1 MVHVLAVRTAVG
13 EALQTLKTLERLLAG
28 VESLVLSQVVLVLE
42 GLEAYVTLVGSLTCE
57 QPRTG

>member
-42 GLEAYVTLVGSLTCE
+42 GLVAYVTLVGSLTCE
-57 QPRTG
+57 HSWTG